1 MSALLD
7 DGAVKANVGETA
19 RLFVGNG
26 GPNLISSFRLIAEIF
41 DPVYAE
47 GAVVGGAL
55 TRTVQTT
62 LIPTGARG
70 DLRDAGAGTESVPA
84 GG

>member
-41 DPVYAE
+41 DPVDAE
-47 GAVVGGAL
+47 RAVGNGAV
-55 TRTVQTT
+55 TRIAQTT
-62 LIPTGARG
+62 LIPTGAHG
-70 DLRDAGAGTESVPA
+70 DLRDAGAGTGSVPA

>member
-1 MSALLD
+1 MSALLP
-7 DGAVKANVGETA
+7 DGAVNANVGERA

-26 GPNLISSFRLIAEIF
+26 GPKLISSFRLIAEIF
-41 DPVYAE
+41 DPVYGE
-47 GAVVGGAL
+47 GAVGGGAL

-70 DLRDAGAGTESVPA
+70 DLRDAGADTGSVSA
-84 GG
+84 CG